1 MKIRVLL
8 RLVQTIPQSMLLESL
23 QLKAFFSQS
32 ISNFILINRSG
43 DNKLLMFRVYVHEP
57 SLVELVKNSLQ
68 RRDRVFVNGF
78 LNYKSEMDKS
88 GVKKRNGY
96 IEAKNIFKVDRF
108 NTERFNEAPN
118 EEAVAARE

>member
-1 MKIRVLL
+1 
-8 RLVQTIPQSMLLESL
+8 
-23 QLKAFFSQS
+23 
-32 ISNFILINRSG
+32 
-43 DNKLLMFRVYVHEP
+43 MFRVYVHEP